1 SMPNLTE
8 PSVSEGAFMANG
20 RVQIGGIEGQ
30 AAAVLAAA
38 PSPQVCEGESLL
50 CGLDVGSTTCKYVL
64 ATPRGNVLAQAY
76 ERHNTRQAEKIVQFL
91 TMLEAK
97 HGFAPGRDRVF
108 FTGSGAGII
117 AQMVGGKVVQE
128 FVAVAAAV

>member
-1 SMPNLTE
+1 
-8 PSVSEGAFMANG
+8 MANG
-20 RVQIGGIEGQ
+20 LVQIGGIEGQ

-38 PSPQVCEGESLL
+38 PSPQVFEGESLL

-76 ERHNTRQAEKIVQFL
+76 ERHNTRQAEKILQFL

-108 FTGSGAGII
+108 LLAPAPGLLLRW
-117 AQMVGGKVVQE
+117 
-128 FVAVAAAV
+128 